1 MSLTAETL
9 AAALALSIPLAAL
22 SLVVGLMIDRMTGDP
37 YLRAGFWR
45 LALLLPALPILLVAL
60 NGILPHPVA
69 APVMA
74 LTFGGPGLLEVIIP
88 ASDGR
93 DMSPVALGA
102 FAVLAVTAFAAGS
115 RTVMLAW
122 RTARVIRLQ
131 RGSQAAPE
139 ALKTALT
146 EVCRRLGVRA
156 PHLRLSDALREPLL
170 TGISRPMLILPAS
183 WSKAPPHGFET
194 VLAHEAAHLRR
205 RDHLWL
211 WLDEAA
217 LCVLAANPLMPVLRE
232 RLSAAREEACD
243 SAALDGQPPDH
254 RRAFAHAYLAALEA
268 RSTPMPALSFAGE
281 PRRLAMQRIKSILN
295 PADAGTPS
303 VRLAAAASAIM
314 LLAAGTGVAWAATGG
329 QPAPS
334 TSQVPSLDEVASPAP
349 GLDQVLVNGAP
360 VPFVPAGYGPV
371 SVTADEV
378 RSNQDGT
385 TDWRSTNGAP
395 ITGFAVNGQEQ
406 PDTFDIRTIDP
417 RDVER
422 IEIDAGAG
430 YVNVILRTTR

>member
-22 SLVVGLMIDRMTGDP
+22 SFSVGLMIDRMTGDP

-45 LALLLPALPILLVAL
+45 LALQLPVLPILLVAL
-60 NGILPHPVA
+60 NGMLPHPVA

-74 LTFGGPGLLEVIIP
+74 LTFGGPGPLEAVIP

-93 DMSPVALGA
+93 DTSLVALAA
-102 FAVLAVTAFAAGS
+102 FAVLAVAAMAAVS
-115 RTVMLAW
+115 RAVMLAW

-139 ALKTALT
+139 AFKTVLA
-146 EVCRRLGVRA
+146 EVCRRLGVQA
-156 PHLRLSDALREPLL
+156 PHLRLSDALGEPLL
-170 TGISRPMLILPAS
+170 TGIRRPMLILPAS
-183 WSKAPPHGFET
+183 WSKAQPDGFET

-217 LCVLAANPLMPVLRE
+217 LCVLAASPLMPALRE

-243 SAALDGQPPDH
+243 AAALDGQPPGQ

-303 VRLAAAASAIM
+303 VRIAVAAGAIM
-314 LLAAGTGVAWAATGG
+314 LLAAGTGAAWAATGG

-334 TSQVPSLDEVASPAP
+334 ASEPPRLAETDPPAP
-349 GLDQVLVNGAP
+349 GLDQILVNGAP
-360 VPFVPAGYGPV
+360 VPFVPAGYGPI

-395 ITGFAVNGQEQ
+395 ITGFAVDGEVQ
-406 PDTFDIRTIDP
+406 PDTFDIRSIDP
-417 RDVER
+417 GDVER

-430 YVNVILRTTR
+430 YVNVFLRATP